1 MCALRR
7 QVYLTTLESTRSA
20 TLAFAQRVAPNEAT
34 AAGLSNFCA
43 GAFAS
48 LVTQSV
54 IVPVD
59 VVSQKLMVAGPAA
72 QPATAVKSADGFPL
86 PEGHHIGMFIPSVLR
101 QRCHSC
107 LWRSLLTAAV
117 GVHDRAG
124 RSHPQVWC
132 APFQL

>member
-72 QPATAVKSADGFPL
+72 QPATAVKSADGFPSL
-86 PEGHHIGMFIPSVLR
+86 RATTLACSFHQCFVKGATVACGARFSRLLSVCTTVPGAVILR
-101 QRCHSC
+101 C
-107 LWRSLLTAAV
+107 
-117 GVHDRAG
+117 GV
-124 RSHPQVWC
+124 P
-132 APFQL
+132 PFQL